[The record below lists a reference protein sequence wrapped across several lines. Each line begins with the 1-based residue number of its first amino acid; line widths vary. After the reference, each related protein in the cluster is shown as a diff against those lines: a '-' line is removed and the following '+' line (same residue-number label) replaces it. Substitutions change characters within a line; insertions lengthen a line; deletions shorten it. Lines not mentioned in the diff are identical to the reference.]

1 MGSDPWKIE
10 DQIPKSLDEVI
21 RLRRESFA
29 LRLSSPEE
37 IAALSTVPIEDHG
50 KAIQATIDNWYLI
63 CLAYSKAADMAPQ
76 LTHFLLGVNRE
87 ADCAWMTSAVNAINS
102 DRNVVLTN
110 NSLYGLGSKGTGTP
124 DLNLILH
131 VCHTLHKW
139 GIGKQLGVLEIF
151 Y

>member
-1 MGSDPWKIE
+1 MASESGTIE
-10 DQIPKSLDEVI
+10 DHIPKSLDEII
-21 RLRRESFA
+21 RLRRESFS
-29 LRLSSPEE
+29 LRLSSRDE
-37 IAALSTVPIEDHG
+37 IASLPAVIGGDGT
-50 KAIQATIDNWYLI
+50 AFQATIDNWYLI

-76 LTHFLLGVNRE
+76 LTHFLLGINRE
-87 ADCAWMTSAVNAINS
+87 ADCAWMTSAVNAIDQERS
-102 DRNVVLTN
+102 FVRTN
-110 NSLYGLGSKGTGTP
+110 NSLYGLGPKGEGNP